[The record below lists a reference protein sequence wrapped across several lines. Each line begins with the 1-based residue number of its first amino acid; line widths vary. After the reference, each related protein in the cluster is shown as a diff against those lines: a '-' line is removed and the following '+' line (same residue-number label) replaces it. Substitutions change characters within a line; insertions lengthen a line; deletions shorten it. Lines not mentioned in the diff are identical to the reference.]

1 MSERAYEDGTPV
13 GGEPRVE
20 GWMRRAGLEISC
32 LDLDG
37 EFHRLM
43 REQELRPEQV
53 PPRLMNLLASI
64 IAKHAPVPQPIR
76 RGDVVQFARGYTPP
90 AWQSGYLPGNDA
102 FNPGD
107 FEQVHDVLDGAFV
120 VAEAPDVPIPLD
132 AVVRI
137 GRARYYPDGT
147 PVED

>member
-76 RGDVVQFARGYTPP
+76 RGDVVQCIRDCIADEGDGMYAVKDVAVTDGLMPISGRLLIHGRWFAP
-90 AWQSGYLPGNDA
+90 DA
-102 FNPGD
+102 F
-107 FEQVHDVLDGAFV
+107 A
-120 VAEAPDVPIPLD
+120 
-132 AVVRI
+132 RI

-147 PVED
+147 PVEN

>member
-1 MSERAYEDGTPV
+1 
-13 GGEPRVE
+13 
-20 GWMRRAGLEISC
+20 MRRAGLEISC

-76 RGDVVQFARGYTPP
+76 RGDVVQ
-90 AWQSGYLPGNDA
+90 WQNDIS
-102 FNPGD
+102 NRISTGT
-107 FEQVHDVLDGAFV
+107 VLRCRDGRAMIHLGHTHTSQLT
-120 VAEAPDVPIPLD
+120 ADLT
-132 AVVRI
+132 RI